1 MDEFATDM
9 ATKSDEKC
17 NMVMGFVNDLKLKLT
32 SNEVVHESNQHETNV
47 IDGATQVDKLVDTSN
62 EGCKIL
68 NPRVVR
74 GKGRPP
80 SKWLQ
85 SKVEKVIQKRK
96 ARNIQIKS
104 NEKKMEKDFG
114 RTKSLGDAFE
124 ANDNI
129 VPTENL
135 NLH

>member
-1 MDEFATDM
+1 M

-96 ARNIQIKS
+96 ARNIQMKS
-104 NEKKMEKDFG
+104 NEKKMEKVG
-114 RTKSLGDAFE
+114 RYIVLVKFIKILGEQKVWAMLLKQMTTLF
-124 ANDNI
+124 
-129 VPTENL
+129 L
-135 NLH
+135 QY

>member
-1 MDEFATDM
+1 M

-32 SNEVVHESNQHETNV
+32 SNEVVRESNQHETNV
-47 IDGATQVDKLVDTSN
+47 IDGATQVDKLEDTSN

-68 NPRVVR
+68 SPRVVR

-80 SKWLQ
+80 SKRLQ

-96 ARNIQIKS
+96 ARNIQMKS
-104 NEKKMEKDFG
+104 NEKKLEKD
-114 RTKSLGDAFE
+114 LGEQKVWAMLLKQKTTLF
-124 ANDNI
+124 I
-129 VPTENL
+129 RY
-135 NLH
+135 